1 MEIHRLLPMK
11 EGYDEQLFNKLY
23 KETEA
28 LRNLLTYQIDNR
40 RYGVTQDIIKSWF
53 DDKFIFVFNKY
64 YGDIEEGQ
72 LKGRIIN
79 ALKTFKFRMLRK
91 AYSKYNIYNNEVRL
105 EGEHN
110 LINIIP
116 IDNEISNHE
125 LFLELALKYLKKNLC
140 DDAFLVLEIEL
151 NPPPFILDKLKSS
164 KTKIP
169 AKLIA
174 EYLDLEPTRDS
185 SLYVNDLRSEVF
197 YWVEEARGHFKEY
210 MSATPLQ

>member
-11 EGYDEQLFNKLY
+11 EGYNEQLFNKLY

-28 LRNLLTYQIDNR
+28 LRNLLTYQIDHR
-40 RYGVTQDIIKSWF
+40 RYGVTSDIIKSWF

-79 ALKTFKFRMLRK
+79 ALKTFKFRILRK
-91 AYSKYNIYNNEVRL
+91 AYSKYNIYNNQVRL

-125 LFLELALKYLKKNLC
+125 VFLELALTYLKKNLC
-140 DDAFLVLEIEL
+140 DDALLVLELDL
-151 NPPPFILDKLKSS
+151 NPPHYILQKLKSC

-185 SLYVNDLRSEVF
+185 SLYINDLRSEIN
-197 YWVEEARGHFKEY
+197 YWVGEAKNHFMEC
-210 MSATPLQ
+210 MSATPLP

>member
-1 MEIHRLLPMK
+1 MEIHRLLPMQ
-11 EGYDEQLFNKLY
+11 EGYDEQLFNQLY

-28 LRNLLTYQIDNR
+28 LRNLLTYQIDHR
-40 RYGVTQDIIKSWF
+40 RYGVTQDIIKSYF

-64 YGDIEEGQ
+64 YGKIDNGQ

-79 ALKTFKFRMLRK
+79 SLKTFKFRMLRK
-91 AYSKYNIYNNEVRL
+91 AYSKYNIHNNEVRL

-116 IDNEISNHE
+116 IDNEISDHG

-185 SLYVNDLRSEVF
+185 SLYVNDLRSEIV
-197 YWVEEARGHFKEY
+197 YWTEEAKNHFQNQL
-210 MSATPLQ
+210 SPA